1 MANVS
6 LNLKGDFMPNS
17 NGKILDKLTSKNI
30 IYILIIG
37 FLCIA
42 LCVYDLSWIIPSIVL
57 FAIIVAYTI
66 WVTSKKRTEIENH
79 IQDITSDVS
88 TASKGNLINTPIP
101 LVLVE
106 TDGNIV
112 WRSKKFVEEFQN
124 IDIRTYLVPIV
135 KEIKL
140 DIEKNNDEA
149 IEITK
154 QFNIDKKVYKI
165 RGSVLRAKRRE
176 KKRQK
181 EYTVSLYFI
190 DETKYNE
197 LFDLYNKSKTCI
209 GIAMIDNYE
218 ELIQR
223 ILPEKKIEL
232 LAKIEKEII
241 EWITRTGGLIIKTER
256 DHFAF
261 VFEQQYLSE
270 FEKER
275 FNILDKVKTIELD
288 DGKIPITL
296 SIAVSNDGKN
306 NYEKY
311 KSALTAM
318 DIVLGR
324 GGDQAVVRKNGKYKF
339 YGGKTLEVE
348 KRTKVKARTISQS
361 ISKAILESDNVVIM
375 GHKNIDIDA
384 IGSALGLYRL
394 SKTLEKECYIISE
407 PQGKSLEKFLENL
420 QKLEQYKGVIISEE
434 DSAEI
439 IKENT
444 LLIVVDTHKTSYVEF
459 PDILDKIERKI
470 VIDHHRKAPDCI
482 ENTLVSFHEVYAS
495 STAELVTEIVQY
507 AQDNVELTLIEA
519 ESLYGGIM
527 VDTKDFTFKTG
538 VRTFEAAA
546 YLRKYGVDIIRVKKW
561 FQADLES
568 YNKIANI
575 VRNVEIHNDTI
586 AIAIYDEENE
596 NGNLICAKAADEL
609 LTISDITASFV
620 MTKIGEKVFI
630 SGRSIGDINV
640 QVILEK
646 LGGGG
651 HITLAGAQL
660 EGVSVEKAKED
671 LIEKIEEYLAETE

>member
-1 MANVS
+1 
-6 LNLKGDFMPNS
+6 MPNT
-17 NGKILDKLTSKNI
+17 NGKILKNLTVKNA
-30 IYILIIG
+30 IYIMIIG
-37 FLCIA
+37 FLCIS
-42 LCVYDLSWIIPSIVL
+42 LCVYDLRWIIPSIVI
-57 FAIIVAYTI
+57 FIMTVIYTM
-66 WVTSKKRTEIENH
+66 WSSGKKITEIENH
-79 IQDITSDVS
+79 IQDITSDVT
-88 TASKGNLINTPIP
+88 TASRGNLINTPIP
-101 LVLVE
+101 LVLME

-112 WRSKKFVEEFQN
+112 WRSKKFVDEFQN
-124 IDIRTYLVPIV
+124 IDIATYLTPII

-140 DIEKNNDEA
+140 DIEKNDETV
-149 IEITK
+149 EITK
-154 QFNIDKKVYKI
+154 QFNIDKKVYRI
-165 RGSVLRAKRRE
+165 RGSIVNS
-176 KKRQK
+176 KKRDRRKQK
-181 EYTVSLYFI
+181 EYILSLYFL

-197 LFDLYNKSKTCI
+197 LFDKYNNSKPCI

-218 ELIQR
+218 DIIQR

-241 EWITRTGGLIIKTER
+241 EWITKAGGLIIKTER
-256 DHFAF
+256 DNFIC
-261 VFEQQYLSE
+261 VFDQQYLSE
-270 FEKER
+270 FEKEK
-275 FNILDKVKTIELD
+275 FNILDKVKTIEFD
-288 DGKIPITL
+288 DGKFQITL
-296 SIAVSNDGKN
+296 SIAISNEGKS

-324 GGDQAVVRKNGKYKF
+324 GGDQVVVRKNGKYKF

-348 KRTKVKARTISQS
+348 KRTKVKARAVAQS
-361 ISKAILESDNVVIM
+361 ISGIISESENILIM

-384 IGSALGLYRL
+384 FGSALGMYRL
-394 SKTLEKECYIISE
+394 SKTFEKNCYIVSE
-407 PQGKSLEKFLENL
+407 PKGKSLGKFLEV
-420 QKLEQYKGVIISEE
+420 LEGMDEYKGAVITESEALE
-434 DSAEI
+434 LI
-439 IKENT
+439 TPNT

-459 PDILDKIERKI
+459 PDLLDKIERKI

-482 ENTLVSFHEVYAS
+482 ENTLISFHEVYAS
-495 STAELVTEIVQY
+495 SAAELVTELIQY
-507 AQDNVELTLIEA
+507 AQDDIELTLIEA

-546 YLRKYGVDIIRVKKW
+546 YLRKYGVDIIKVKKW

-568 YNKIANI
+568 YNIIADI
-575 VRNVEIHNDTI
+575 VKNVEIIDNTI
-586 AIAIYDEENE
+586 AISIYENEDE

-620 MTKIGEKVFI
+620 MTKIGDKVFI

-660 EGVSVEKAKED
+660 EGFT
-671 LIEKIEEYLAETE
+671 IEEAKDELIIRINEYLLENE